1 MARKRPKKSF
11 SKRSKVSGHFSVFLT
26 RGTGIC
32 RSLFGLLMVR
42 LVCLIITLYFSVS
55 EVAASSGGI
64 DESSSEIRPHRCP
77 NCNRTYSFSYYLE
90 SHLKKCKAKKDTKA
104 ASFCEVCGL
113 QFGSRT
119 TLIRHQIEK
128 HGIPPEEG
136 FGSDGAQLPCEY
148 CDRLFDDITSLVRD
162 LTMVLKQRSR

>member
-1 MARKRPKKSF
+1 MKF
-11 SKRSKVSGHFSVFLT
+11 S
-26 RGTGIC
+26 
-32 RSLFGLLMVR
+32 
-42 LVCLIITLYFSVS
+42 LYFSWVFL

-64 DESSSEIRPHRCP
+64 EESSSEIRPHRCP
-77 NCNRTYSFSYYLE
+77 NCNRTYSYSYYLE

-128 HGIPPEEG
+128 HGIQPEEG

-148 CDRLFDDITSLVRD
+148 CDRLFDDITSLVCALNLGLADCSEVFR
-162 LTMVLKQRSR
+162 LKLGRYASAT